1 MQELSLQLVFS
12 VSRDYIPSEAYSC
25 PLRCCPEATLWANL
39 LGRVGNPRK
48 QIYQREV
55 LGTGT
60 V

>member
-12 VSRDYIPSEAYSC
+12 VSRDHAPSEAHSC
-25 PLRCCPEATLWANL
+25 PLRGCPEATPRANL
-39 LGRVGNPRK
+39 LGRIGNPGK
-48 QIYQREV
+48 QMYQREV